1 MLNALN
7 TTTVTGFAPL
17 HDLTAVRPATG
28 RAPAPQA
35 TTPDMVSIRAP
46 HLLSDAE
53 AAQAMDTVQE
63 TVEHNPGE
71 ALSVHSGLEY
81 DRVMALLGM
90 G

>member
-1 MLNALN
+1 MLDALN
-7 TTTVTGFAPL
+7 TTTVTGLAPL
-17 HDLTAVRPATG
+17 PGFTTVQPASG
-28 RAPAPQA
+28 RASAPQA
-35 TTPDMVSIRAP
+35 STQDVVDIRTP
-46 HLLSDAE
+46 HLMSDAE

-63 TVEHNPGE
+63 TVEHSPGE